1 MNLSGFS
8 MNYIKKSVLLFIA
21 IILISVSVSAR
32 SFDAKFEAIENTIN
46 IGELAKFRLE
56 IRNDLETP
64 EMFKVRTLS
73 IPEWELKTDPLMN
86 PIQME
91 VQPGKKQELTF
102 YINPNPSYISSYG
115 VYDVSVLV
123 ELISKNEQLKV
134 PLRVNI
140 VSPES
145 GTYVETVLANII
157 MDDKI
162 DPTQDIPIR
171 ITLNNQ
177 NIMEY
182 PEITVNIESNLIKDE
197 IQESLGK
204 REKKTISLNK
214 KIDPQTPPQEDTIV
228 VKLIANNK
236 TLDTKIKRIEIVGN
250 NELVRKEDV
259 KKSFLKTVEVIT
271 LENTGNMEYTD
282 GFKVESSTIQM
293 LFTSSKPKGKF
304 IKEDDQRYLFI
315 PITLQ
320 PGESATIQITK
331 NYITLLIIVALIAI
345 IIGLYYLFRSPLT
358 LQKKATNIA
367 YKEGGVSELKV
378 VLNVINR
385 SKNKLKGIEI
395 IDKIPNIA
403 DLEKGLTI
411 GTLHPTK
418 ILKHERKG
426 TIIKWFIE
434 ELEAGDERVISYK
447 IKSHLS
453 ILGEF
458 NLAPTVGKFKFKGKE
473 IITHSNSLG
482 INP

>member
-1 MNLSGFS
+1 
-8 MNYIKKSVLLFIA
+8 MNYIKKGVLLFIA
-21 IILISVSVSAR
+21 ILLISVSVSAR
-32 SFDAKFEAIENTIN
+32 SFDAQFEAVDSTITF
-46 IGELAKFRLE
+46 GEMAKFNLE
-56 IRNDLETP
+56 VRNDLNTEET
-64 EMFKVRTLS
+64 FRVRTLS
-73 IPEWELKTDPLMN
+73 APEWEVKTDPLQN
-86 PIQME
+86 PIQFE
-91 VQPGKKQELTF
+91 VMPNKKREITLF
-102 YINPNPSYISSYG
+102 VNPNPSYISNYG

-123 ELISKNEQLKV
+123 ELLSKKEQLKV

-140 VSPES
+140 VSPEA
-145 GTYVETVLANII
+145 GTYVETVLATIL

-162 DPTQDIPIR
+162 DPTKDIPIR
-171 ITLNNQ
+171 IILNNQ
-177 NIMEY
+177 NIIEY
-182 PEITVNIESNLIKDE
+182 PELVIKIESNLIKE
-197 IQESLGK
+197 EVKESLGK
-204 REKKTISLNK
+204 REKKTISLTKN
-214 KIDPQTPPQEDTIV
+214 INPQTPPQEDTLV

-236 TLDTKIKRIEIVGN
+236 TLDTKVKRIEIIGN
-250 NELVRKEDV
+250 NELVKDENI
-259 KKSFLKTVEVIT
+259 KKSFLKTVEEIT
-271 LENTGNMEYTD
+271 LKNIGNMEYRE
-282 GFKVESSTIQM
+282 GMKIESSLIQM

-304 IKEDDQRYLFI
+304 IKEGEKRYLSI
-315 PITLQ
+315 PVNLP
-320 PGESATIQITK
+320 PGGRTTIQITK
-331 NYITLLIIVALIAI
+331 NYITLLIIVILIAI
-345 IIGLYYLFRSPLT
+345 IVGLYYLFRSPLT
-358 LQKKATNIA
+358 IQKKAANIA

-378 VLNVINR
+378 ILNVINR

-434 ELEAGDERVISYK
+434 DLEAGDERVISYK

-458 NLAPTVGKFKFKGKE
+458 NLTPTIGKFKFKGKE